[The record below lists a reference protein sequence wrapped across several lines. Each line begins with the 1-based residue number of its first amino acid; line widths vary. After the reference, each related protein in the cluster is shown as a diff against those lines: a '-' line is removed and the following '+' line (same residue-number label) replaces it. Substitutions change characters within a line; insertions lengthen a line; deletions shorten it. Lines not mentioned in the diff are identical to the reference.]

1 MGGLVGRTCNY
12 CHLKEFT
19 GTWST
24 PETPSPTGPCDGSRR
39 QSGVVA
45 SGRSSRVSGVAGC
58 RTDEGTSLTQQKA
71 MIEKFC
77 GPIVGRGGRKGCQT
91 GQVLPVR
98 PIRALHCGAHRS
110 SRSPPSRFRQRRPLT
125 QGNLRAPAQFAF
137 GERDIGLALFWIVL
151 RQRLISQLRCSK

>member
-39 QSGVVA
+39 RSGVVA

-77 GPIVGRGGRKGCQT
+77 RPIVGRGGRKGRQT
-91 GQVLPVR
+91 GQVLPGR
-98 PIRALHCGAHRS
+98 PIRVADPSGDDDDERS
-110 SRSPPSRFRQRRPLT
+110 LWPKKHPRPRPKARTASLDANMHPCRLLT
-125 QGNLRAPAQFAF
+125 
-137 GERDIGLALFWIVL
+137 RDGTLAGLGRVL
-151 RQRLISQLRCSK
+151 INRDW